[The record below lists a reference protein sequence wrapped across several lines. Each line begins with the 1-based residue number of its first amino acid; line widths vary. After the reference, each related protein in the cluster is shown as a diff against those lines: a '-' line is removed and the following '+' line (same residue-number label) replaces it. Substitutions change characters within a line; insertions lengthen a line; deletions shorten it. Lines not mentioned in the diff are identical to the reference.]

1 MAAFRV
7 HTSTGSR
14 RPTTVGGR
22 IMSSLF
28 LLVFAGMG
36 VAVTVMFALPMV
48 QSMSSWGWKST
59 ECRVLSSQVEELLFT
74 LPPEQAALE
83 VKPYR
88 LAVTYQWERDGR
100 TYTGSDVGGGAQQRT
115 RGSAERLLARYRP
128 GGAVPCY
135 VDPDL
140 SSAASLR
147 RPRLWPLLL
156 LGFPLIFVAF
166 GVAGLVGVWRGG
178 WRRRGKDG
186 VAAPRSQRR
195 NALERPGCLAGFFS
209 IFAIAGG
216 AFLLIFIFPLA
227 RKLGSGDW
235 AQVPATIV
243 WSGVGEHSGSDSSTY
258 SVDVLYEYEQGGRRW
273 RSNRYDFMFGSS
285 SGGREP
291 KQAAVDRMPA
301 GARVDA
307 WVNPDDPSRAVLSRA
322 LGGFIWFALLPLV
335 FVAVGVGGM
344 VFALRSSRKKRRGVE
359 WLPEPSGGGDDADDA
374 DDTDV
379 AASTAF
385 EGGMDTAPSRRR
397 STVEGSGLPAAPRE
411 PVTLQPGKSRVGAF
425 VGLLI
430 FTIIW
435 DGIVGF
441 AGWAIWRNGDLG
453 ENGCATAFIA
463 VFALVGVLLLI
474 SLPRQ
479 FLMIFNPRAEIVL
492 ASPPAPG
499 VPVALSWK
507 FHGAAS
513 RVQRLTLRLEGREE
527 ATYRRGTSTTTDKRV
542 FARHLLL
549 DTTDSSQIAAG
560 ETLLALPADT
570 MHSFTAP
577 RNKVV
582 WSLKLHG
589 DVPRYP
595 DIDDEV
601 EIVVYP
607 AALATGA

>member
-7 HTSTGSR
+7 YTSSGSR
-14 RPTTVGGR
+14 RPTTLGGR
-22 IMSSLF
+22 IFSSLF
-28 LLVFAGMG
+28 FLVFAGMG
-36 VAVTVMFALPMV
+36 VAATVMFALPMV
-48 QSMSSWGWKST
+48 QSMSSWGWERT
-59 ECRVLSSQVEELLFT
+59 QCRVLSSQVEELLFT

-100 TYTGSDVGGGAQQRT
+100 TQTGSDVGGGAQQRT
-115 RGSAERLLARYRP
+115 RGSAERELARYRP
-128 GGAVPCY
+128 GSAVTCY
-135 VDPDL
+135 FDPDL
-140 SSAASLR
+140 TSAASLR
-147 RPRLWPLLL
+147 RPRPWPLLI
-156 LGFPLIFVAF
+156 LGFPLIFVAV
-166 GVAGLVGVWRGG
+166 GIGGLVGVWRGG

-186 VAAPRSQRR
+186 VAAPRSQKK

-209 IFAIAGG
+209 IFALAGG
-216 AFLLIFIFPLA
+216 AFLLFFIFPLA

-235 AQVPATIV
+235 EQVPATIV
-243 WSGVGEHSGSDSSTY
+243 WSGVGDHSGSDSSTY

-285 SGGREP
+285 SGNREP
-291 KQAAVDRMPA
+291 KQEAVDRMPA

-307 WVNPDDPSRAVLSRA
+307 WVNPDDPSRAVLERS
-322 LGGFIWFALLPLV
+322 LGGFMWFALLPLV

-344 VFALRSSRKKRRGVE
+344 VFALRSGLKKRRRGVE
-359 WLPEPSGGGDDADDA
+359 WLPEPSGSDADDVDEA
-374 DDTDV
+374 DD
-379 AASTAF
+379 AASSAFDSGEATA
-385 EGGMDTAPSRRR
+385 SSHRH
-397 STVEGSGLPAAPRE
+397 STVEGSGLPAAPRG
-411 PVTLQPGKSRVGAF
+411 PVTLQPGKSRVGKF

-453 ENGCATAFIA
+453 TNGCATAFIA
-463 VFALVGVLLLI
+463 VFALIGVLLLI
-474 SLPRQ
+474 SLPQQ
-479 FLMIFNPRAEIVL
+479 FLVIFNPRAELVL
-492 ASPPAPG
+492 VSPPAPG

-507 FHGAAS
+507 FHGAAN

-527 ATYRRGTSTTTDKRV
+527 ATYRRGTDTTTDKRV
-542 FARHLLL
+542 FARHVLL
-549 DTTDSSQIAAG
+549 DTTDASQIIAG

-570 MHSFTAP
+570 MHSFVAP
-577 RNKVV
+577 RNKIV